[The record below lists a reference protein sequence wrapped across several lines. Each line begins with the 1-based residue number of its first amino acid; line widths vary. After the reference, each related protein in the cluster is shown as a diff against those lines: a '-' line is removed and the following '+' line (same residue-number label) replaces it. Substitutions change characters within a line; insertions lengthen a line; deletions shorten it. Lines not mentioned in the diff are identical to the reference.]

1 MMASTARSPSL
12 WRMLIV
18 VSAGVLVAGVLFAWS
33 SALFPLLAGFLL
45 AYLTH
50 PLASFFE
57 RHRMPRILGFLS
69 ILLLFAGV
77 LVLIFFVFLPALI
90 NELVVIG
97 DKLPSWQEVTQER
110 ITPLL
115 ADIKKRFPQ
124 AYALMEERINTWALT
139 TVPSM
144 ADHLVKRIGEVL
156 GSFLGFAG
164 VLLNLVMIPVIAA
177 YLTVDFN
184 RFIASLRRLV
194 PRPVLP
200 TVDLVAADVHGVLSS
215 FVRGQLLVSLAL
227 GVMYTGGLLLVRA
240 PLALVIGPLAGL
252 LSLVPYLG
260 LIVGVAS
267 SFFLSFFEYQDL
279 LHPMGVLAV
288 FLVAQSV
295 EGWVLT
301 PTLLGKSVGLHPVWV
316 LVSLL
321 VGGELF
327 GVPGIIV
334 AVPVA
339 AALRVVMKHA
349 VRAYRAST
357 FYQGE
362 GPTIVLYLR
371 GDSPACK
378 EFRSFVEAHL
388 EKKDVL
394 ARVVDVS
401 SSRRL
406 LKSFGE
412 RVPLLEVN
420 GEIVTE
426 GEVEPDTLEALL
438 QEVVGEDR

>member
-1 MMASTARSPSL
+1 MASTVRSPSL
-12 WRMLIV
+12 WRMLVV
-18 VSAGVLVAGVLFAWS
+18 VSAAVLIAGVLFAWS

-50 PLASFFE
+50 PLASLFE
-57 RHRMPRILGFLS
+57 RYRLPRILGFLT

-77 LVLIFFVFLPALI
+77 LVLIFFVFVPALI
-90 NELVVIG
+90 NELMVIG
-97 DKLPSWQEVTQER
+97 EKLPSWQEVTQER

-115 ADIKKRFPQ
+115 ANVKARFPQ
-124 AYALMEERINTWALT
+124 AYALLEGRINAWAQT
-139 TVPSM
+139 TLPSM
-144 ADHLVKRIGEVL
+144 ADRLVSRLGGVL
-156 GSFLGFAG
+156 GSFLSVAG
-164 VLLNLVMIPVIAA
+164 ALLNLVLIPVIAA

-184 RFIASLRRLV
+184 RFLASLRRLV

-200 TVDLVAADVHGVLSS
+200 TVDLVAGDVHSVLSS

-227 GVMYTGGLLLVRA
+227 GVMYTGGLLLVRS

-288 FLVAQSV
+288 FVLAQSV
-295 EGWVLT
+295 EGWLLT
-301 PTLLGKSVGLHPVWV
+301 PSLLGRSVGLHPVWV

-321 VGGELF
+321 IGGELF

-339 AALRVVMKHA
+339 AALRVVLKHA
-349 VRAYRAST
+349 IRAYRAST

-362 GPTIVLYLR
+362 GPTVVIYIR
-371 GDSPACK
+371 GDSAPCS
-378 EFRSFVEAHL
+378 EFRGVVEAYVRKHG
-388 EKKDVL
+388 VS
-394 ARVVDVS
+394 ARVVDVAGS
-401 SSRRL
+401 PRL
-406 LKSFGE
+406 RKSFGE

-438 QEVVGEDR
+438 QEVVGGEG

>member
-1 MMASTARSPSL
+1 MMASPGRSSSL
-12 WRMLIV
+12 WRMLV
-18 VSAGVLVAGVLFAWS
+18 VVGVAVLFAGVLFAWS
-33 SALFPLLAGFLL
+33 RSLFPLLAGFLL

-50 PLASFFE
+50 PLASYFE
-57 RHRMPRILGFLS
+57 RHRMPRILGFLV
-69 ILLLFAGV
+69 ILLLFVGV
-77 LVLIFFVFLPALI
+77 VVLIVFVFVPALI

-97 DKLPSWQEVTQER
+97 EKLPSWQDVMQER
-110 ITPLL
+110 VTPLL
-115 ADIKKRFPQ
+115 AQIKARFPQ
-124 AYALMEERINTWALT
+124 AYALLEDRINTWAQT

-144 ADHLVKRIGEVL
+144 ADRLVSRLGQVL
-156 GSFLGFAG
+156 GSALSVAG
-164 VLLNLVMIPVIAA
+164 ALLNLVLIPVIAA

-200 TVDLVAADVHGVLSS
+200 TVDLVAGDVHAVLSS

-267 SFFLSFFEYQDL
+267 AFFLSFFQYQDL
-279 LHPMGVLAV
+279 MHPLAVLAV

-301 PTLLGKSVGLHPVWV
+301 PSLLGRSVGLHPVWV

-321 VGGELF
+321 IGGELF

-339 AALRVVMKHA
+339 AALRVVFKHA
-349 VRAYRAST
+349 IRAYRASS

-362 GPTIVLYLR
+362 GPTMVVYVKSE
-371 GDSPACK
+371 SPECQD
-378 EFRSFVEAHL
+378 FRKVEEAHAT
-388 EKKDVL
+388 EMGV
-394 ARVVDVS
+394 AVRVVDVS
-401 SSRRL
+401 SSARL
-406 LKSFGE
+406 RKSFGQ

-426 GEVEPDTLEALL
+426 GEVEPETLAALL
-438 QEVVGEDR
+438 EEVVGGGA

>member
-1 MMASTARSPSL
+1 MAGNARSPSL
-12 WRMLIV
+12 WRMLV
-18 VSAGVLVAGVLFAWS
+18 VVGVAVLVAGVLFAWS
-33 SALFPLLAGFLL
+33 SSLFPLLAGFLL

-57 RHRMPRILGFLS
+57 RYRMPRILGFLA
-69 ILLLFAGV
+69 ILLLFSGI
-77 LVLIFFVFLPALI
+77 LVLIFFVFVPALI

-97 DKLPSWQEVTQER
+97 EKLPSWQEVMQER
-110 ITPLL
+110 ITPML
-115 ADIKKRFPQ
+115 AELKARFPQ
-124 AYALMEERINTWALT
+124 AYALLEDRINTWAQT

-144 ADHLVKRIGEVL
+144 ADRLVSRLGEVL
-156 GSFLGFAG
+156 GSFLSVAG
-164 VLLNLVMIPVIAA
+164 ALVNLVLIPVIAA

-200 TVDLVAADVHGVLSS
+200 TVDLVAGDVHVVLSS

-260 LIVGVAS
+260 LVVGVAS
-267 SFFLSFFEYQDL
+267 SFFLAFFEYQDL
-279 LHPMGVLAV
+279 AHPLGVLAV

-301 PTLLGKSVGLHPVWV
+301 PSLLGKSVGLHPVWV

-321 VGGELF
+321 IGGELF

-339 AALRVVMKHA
+339 AALRVVLKHT
-349 VRAYRAST
+349 VRAYRASA

-362 GPTIVLYLR
+362 GPTMVVYIR
-371 GDSPACK
+371 GDSPPCT
-378 EFRSFVEAHL
+378 EFRSVVEAHV
-388 EKKDVL
+388 KKKGVSV
-394 ARVVDVS
+394 RVVDVS
-401 SSRRL
+401 NSPRL
-406 LKSFGE
+406 RKSFGQ

-426 GEVEPDTLEALL
+426 GEVDPDTLEALL
-438 QEVVGEDR
+438 QEVVGGEG

>member
-1 MMASTARSPSL
+1 
-12 WRMLIV
+12 MLV
-18 VSAGVLVAGVLFAWS
+18 VVGVAVLFAGILFAWS
-33 SALFPLLAGFLL
+33 RSLFPLLAGFLL

-57 RHRMPRILGFLS
+57 RLHMPRILGFLV

-77 LVLIFFVFLPALI
+77 VVLVVFVFVPALI

-97 DKLPSWQEVTQER
+97 EKLPSWQDVMQER
-110 ITPLL
+110 VTPLL
-115 ADIKKRFPQ
+115 STIKARFPQ
-124 AYALMEERINTWALT
+124 AYALLEDRINLWAQT

-144 ADHLVKRIGEVL
+144 ADRLVNRLGQML
-156 GSFLGFAG
+156 GSLLSVAG
-164 VLLNLVMIPVIAA
+164 TFLNLVLIPVIAA

-184 RFIASLRRLV
+184 RFISSLRRLV

-200 TVDLVAADVHGVLSS
+200 TVDLVAGDVHAVLSS

-227 GVMYTGGLLLVRA
+227 AVMYTGGLLLVRA

-260 LIVGVAS
+260 LIVGVVSA
-267 SFFLSFFEYQDL
+267 FFLSFFQYQDL
-279 LHPMGVLAV
+279 AHPMAVLGV

-301 PTLLGKSVGLHPVWV
+301 PSLLGKSVGLHPVWV

-321 VGGELF
+321 IGGELF

-339 AALRVVMKHA
+339 AALRVVLKHA
-349 VRAYRAST
+349 IRAYRTSE

-362 GPTIVLYLR
+362 GPTMVVYVR
-371 GDSPACK
+371 GDEPNCQD
-378 EFRSFVEAHL
+378 FRSVVESYAT
-388 EKKDVL
+388 DRGVSV
-394 ARVVDVS
+394 RVVDVS
-401 SSRRL
+401 GSARL
-406 LKSFGE
+406 RKSFGG

-420 GEIVTE
+420 GEIVSE
-426 GEVEPDTLEALL
+426 GEVDPTKLEALL
-438 QEVVGEDR
+438 QEVVGGGA

>member
-1 MMASTARSPSL
+1 MAGNARSPSL
-12 WRMLIV
+12 WRMLV
-18 VSAGVLVAGVLFAWS
+18 VVGVAVLVVGVLFAWS
-33 SALFPLLAGFLL
+33 RSLFPLLAGFLL

-57 RHRMPRILGFLS
+57 RYRMPRILGFLV
-69 ILLLFAGV
+69 ILLLFSGT
-77 LVLIFFVFLPALI
+77 LVLIFFVFVPALI

-97 DKLPSWQEVTQER
+97 EKLPSWQDVMQER
-110 ITPLL
+110 ITPML
-115 ADIKKRFPQ
+115 ADLKARFPQ
-124 AYALMEERINTWALT
+124 AYALLEDRINTWAQT
-139 TVPSM
+139 TVPNM
-144 ADHLVKRIGEVL
+144 ADRLVSRLGEVL
-156 GSFLGFAG
+156 GSFLSVAG
-164 VLLNLVMIPVIAA
+164 ALVNLVLIPVIAA

-200 TVDLVAADVHGVLSS
+200 TVDLVAGDVHVVLSS

-260 LIVGVAS
+260 LVVGVAS
-267 SFFLSFFEYQDL
+267 SFFLSFFEHQDL
-279 LHPMGVLAV
+279 AHPLGVLAV

-301 PTLLGKSVGLHPVWV
+301 PSLLGKSVGLHPIWV

-321 VGGELF
+321 IGGELF
-327 GVPGIIV
+327 GIPGIIV

-339 AALRVVMKHA
+339 AALRVLLKHA
-349 VRAYRAST
+349 VRAYRASA

-362 GPTIVLYLR
+362 GPTMVVYIR
-371 GDSPACK
+371 GDSPTCK
-378 EFRSFVEAHL
+378 EFRGVVEAHV
-388 EKKDVL
+388 KKKGVSV
-394 ARVVDVS
+394 RVVDVS
-401 SSRRL
+401 SSPRL
-406 LKSFGE
+406 RKSFGQ

-426 GEVEPDTLEALL
+426 GEVKPDTLEALL
-438 QEVVGEDR
+438 QEVVGGEG

>member
-1 MMASTARSPSL
+1 MAGNARSPSL
-12 WRMLIV
+12 WRMLV
-18 VSAGVLVAGVLFAWS
+18 VVGVAVLVAGVLFAWS
-33 SALFPLLAGFLL
+33 SSLFPLLAGFLL

-57 RHRMPRILGFLS
+57 RYRMPRILGFLA
-69 ILLLFAGV
+69 ILLLFSGI
-77 LVLIFFVFLPALI
+77 LVLIFFVFVPALI

-97 DKLPSWQEVTQER
+97 EKLPSWQEVMQER
-110 ITPLL
+110 ITPML
-115 ADIKKRFPQ
+115 AELKARFPQ
-124 AYALMEERINTWALT
+124 AYALLEDRINTWAQT

-144 ADHLVKRIGEVL
+144 ADRLVSRLGEVL
-156 GSFLGFAG
+156 GSFLSVAG
-164 VLLNLVMIPVIAA
+164 ALVNLVLIPVIAA

-200 TVDLVAADVHGVLSS
+200 TVDLVAGDVHVVLSS

-260 LIVGVAS
+260 LVVGVAS

-279 LHPMGVLAV
+279 AHPLGVLAV

-301 PTLLGKSVGLHPVWV
+301 PSLLGKSVGLHPVWV

-321 VGGELF
+321 IGGELF

-339 AALRVVMKHA
+339 AALRVVLKHT
-349 VRAYRAST
+349 VRAYRASA

-362 GPTIVLYLR
+362 GPTMVVYIR
-371 GDSPACK
+371 GDSPPCT
-378 EFRSFVEAHL
+378 EFRSVVEAHV
-388 EKKDVL
+388 KKKGVSV
-394 ARVVDVS
+394 RVVDVS
-401 SSRRL
+401 NSPRL
-406 LKSFGE
+406 RKSFGQ

-438 QEVVGEDR
+438 QEVVGGEG

>member
-1 MMASTARSPSL
+1 MAGNARSPSL
-12 WRMLIV
+12 WRMLV
-18 VSAGVLVAGVLFAWS
+18 VVGVAVLVAGVLFAWS
-33 SALFPLLAGFLL
+33 SSLFPLLAGFLL

-57 RHRMPRILGFLS
+57 RYRMPRILGFLA
-69 ILLLFAGV
+69 ILLLFSGI
-77 LVLIFFVFLPALI
+77 LVLIFFVFVPALI

-97 DKLPSWQEVTQER
+97 EKLPSWQEVMQER
-110 ITPLL
+110 ITPML
-115 ADIKKRFPQ
+115 AELKARFPQ
-124 AYALMEERINTWALT
+124 AYALLEDRINTWAQT

-144 ADHLVKRIGEVL
+144 ADRLVSRLGEVL
-156 GSFLGFAG
+156 GSFLSVAG
-164 VLLNLVMIPVIAA
+164 ALVNLVLIPVIAA

-200 TVDLVAADVHGVLSS
+200 TVDLVAGDVHVVLSS

-260 LIVGVAS
+260 LVVGVAS

-279 LHPMGVLAV
+279 AHPLGVLAV

-301 PTLLGKSVGLHPVWV
+301 PSLLGKSVGLHPVWV

-321 VGGELF
+321 IGGELF

-339 AALRVVMKHA
+339 AALRVVLKHA
-349 VRAYRAST
+349 VRAYRASA

-362 GPTIVLYLR
+362 GPTMVVYIR
-371 GDSPACK
+371 GDSPPCT
-378 EFRSFVEAHL
+378 EFRSVVEAHV
-388 EKKDVL
+388 KKKGVSV
-394 ARVVDVS
+394 RVVDVS
-401 SSRRL
+401 NSPRL
-406 LKSFGE
+406 RKSFGQ

-438 QEVVGEDR
+438 QEVVGGEG

>member
-1 MMASTARSPSL
+1 MASAGRSPSL
-12 WRMLIV
+12 WRMLV
-18 VSAGVLVAGVLFAWS
+18 VVGVAVLFAGILFAWS
-33 SALFPLLAGFLL
+33 RSLFPLLAGFLL

-57 RHRMPRILGFLS
+57 RLHMPRILGFLV

-77 LVLIFFVFLPALI
+77 VVLVVFVFVPALI

-97 DKLPSWQEVTQER
+97 EKLPSWQDVMQER
-110 ITPLL
+110 VTPLL
-115 ADIKKRFPQ
+115 STIKARFPQ
-124 AYALMEERINTWALT
+124 AYALLEDRINLWAQT

-144 ADHLVKRIGEVL
+144 ADRLVNRLGQML
-156 GSFLGFAG
+156 GSLLSVAG
-164 VLLNLVMIPVIAA
+164 TFLNLVLIPVIAA

-184 RFIASLRRLV
+184 RFISSLRRLV

-200 TVDLVAADVHGVLSS
+200 TVDLVAGDVHAVLSS

-227 GVMYTGGLLLVRA
+227 AVMYTGGLLLVRA

-260 LIVGVAS
+260 LIVGVVSA
-267 SFFLSFFEYQDL
+267 FFLSFFQYQDL
-279 LHPMGVLAV
+279 AHPMAVLGV

-301 PTLLGKSVGLHPVWV
+301 PSLLGKSVGLHPVWV

-321 VGGELF
+321 IGGELF

-339 AALRVVMKHA
+339 AALRVVLKHA
-349 VRAYRAST
+349 IRAYRTSE

-362 GPTIVLYLR
+362 GPTMVVYVR
-371 GDSPACK
+371 GDEPNCQD
-378 EFRSFVEAHL
+378 FRSVVESYAT
-388 EKKDVL
+388 DRGVSV
-394 ARVVDVS
+394 RVVDVS
-401 SSRRL
+401 GSARL
-406 LKSFGE
+406 RKSFGG

-420 GEIVTE
+420 GEIVSE
-426 GEVEPDTLEALL
+426 GEVDPTKLEALL
-438 QEVVGEDR
+438 QEVVGGGA

>member
-1 MMASTARSPSL
+1 MASAGRSPSL
-12 WRMLIV
+12 WRMLV
-18 VSAGVLVAGVLFAWS
+18 VVGVAVLFAGILFAWS
-33 SALFPLLAGFLL
+33 RSLFPLLAGFLL

-57 RHRMPRILGFLS
+57 RLHMPRILGFLV

-77 LVLIFFVFLPALI
+77 VVLVVFVFVPALI

-97 DKLPSWQEVTQER
+97 EKLPSWQDVMQER
-110 ITPLL
+110 VTPLL
-115 ADIKKRFPQ
+115 STIKARFPQ
-124 AYALMEERINTWALT
+124 AYALLEDRINLWAQT

-144 ADHLVKRIGEVL
+144 ADRLVNRLGQML
-156 GSFLGFAG
+156 GSLLSVAG
-164 VLLNLVMIPVIAA
+164 TFLNLVLIPVIAA

-184 RFIASLRRLV
+184 RFISSLRRLV

-200 TVDLVAADVHGVLSS
+200 TVDLVAGDVHAVLSS

-227 GVMYTGGLLLVRA
+227 AVMYTGGLLLVRA

-260 LIVGVAS
+260 LIVGVVSA
-267 SFFLSFFEYQDL
+267 FFLSFFQYQDL
-279 LHPMGVLAV
+279 AHPMAVLGV

-301 PTLLGKSVGLHPVWV
+301 PSLLGKSVGLRPVWV

-321 VGGELF
+321 IGGELF

-339 AALRVVMKHA
+339 AALRVVLKHA
-349 VRAYRAST
+349 IRAYRTSE

-362 GPTIVLYLR
+362 GPTMVVYVR
-371 GDSPACK
+371 GDEPNCQD
-378 EFRSFVEAHL
+378 FRSVVESYAT
-388 EKKDVL
+388 DRGVSV
-394 ARVVDVS
+394 RVVDVS
-401 SSRRL
+401 GSARL
-406 LKSFGE
+406 RKSFGG

-420 GEIVTE
+420 GEIVSE
-426 GEVEPDTLEALL
+426 GEVDPTKLEALL
-438 QEVVGEDR
+438 QEVVGGGA

>member
-1 MMASTARSPSL
+1 
-12 WRMLIV
+12 MLV
-18 VSAGVLVAGVLFAWS
+18 VVGVAVLVAGVLFAWS
-33 SALFPLLAGFLL
+33 SSLFPLLAGFLL

-57 RHRMPRILGFLS
+57 RYRMPRILGFLA
-69 ILLLFAGV
+69 ILLLFSGI
-77 LVLIFFVFLPALI
+77 LVLIFFVFVPALI

-97 DKLPSWQEVTQER
+97 EKLPSWQEVMQER
-110 ITPLL
+110 ITPML
-115 ADIKKRFPQ
+115 AELKARFPQ
-124 AYALMEERINTWALT
+124 AYALLEDRINTWAQT

-144 ADHLVKRIGEVL
+144 ADRLVSRLGEVL
-156 GSFLGFAG
+156 GSFLSVAG
-164 VLLNLVMIPVIAA
+164 ALVNLVLIPVIAA

-200 TVDLVAADVHGVLSS
+200 TVDLVAGDVHVVLSS

-260 LIVGVAS
+260 LVVGVAS

-279 LHPMGVLAV
+279 AHPLGVLAV

-301 PTLLGKSVGLHPVWV
+301 PSLLGKSVGLHPVWV

-321 VGGELF
+321 IGGELF

-339 AALRVVMKHA
+339 AAL
-349 VRAYRAST
+349 
-357 FYQGE
+357 
-362 GPTIVLYLR
+362 
-371 GDSPACK
+371 
-378 EFRSFVEAHL
+378 
-388 EKKDVL
+388 
-394 ARVVDVS
+394 
-401 SSRRL
+401 
-406 LKSFGE
+406 
-412 RVPLLEVN
+412 
-420 GEIVTE
+420 
-426 GEVEPDTLEALL
+426 
-438 QEVVGEDR
+438 